1 MKDNSEFC
9 IIYNS
14 QSKEMNDVFDDLKN
28 NTALKKEFSKNGIRV
43 EKKENYVIIYTEHV
57 NKGILNRVLK
67 GFLKLRVIEAHRFDL
82 GIVDRL
88 DEAINDI

>member
-1 MKDNSEFC
+1 MKNNSEFC

-14 QSKEMNDVFDDLKN
+14 LSKEMNDIFDDLKN

-57 NKGILNRVLK
+57 SKGILNRVLK
-67 GFLKLRVIEAHRFDL
+67 NFLKLRVIEEHRSDL
-82 GIVDRL
+82 SIVYRL